1 MINPFFF
8 PFSFSP
14 PLLCTWSWHMFLSL
28 CGGMR
33 YGCYPSH
40 IKIIAFPLETR
51 PPPAPVST
59 LTWRELS
66 FSPGLQL
73 PLLHLASVSTSSTN
87 RHHLPLR
94 ATTTAAASESGFPLC
109 NTLFLFCSLYLSPS
123 PPPSPPPSP
132 TALCTFPFH
141 SLCVSACART
151 SARVC
156 ASALVRTH
164 IRAFERKWVWQGLKG
179 NTCAPGHIGPLL
191 FPPILPPRL
200 LLLLLIVPPPLL
212 ALQSATKTPISAH
225 IPLPG
230 PALPLG
236 ASLHIP
242 QPKVNFPFLAIFCLI
257 WSKPLSFLDTMR
269 CVEVFPCRLCLLVRT
284 MYLWE
289 VIHARLVL
297 WRSSLPV
304 QLSSDSVSWMRS
316 RKQNVNSATR

>member
-59 LTWRELS
+59 LTQRELS

-156 ASALVRTH
+156 ALVRTH

-200 LLLLLIVPPPLL
+200 LLLLLLIVPPPLL
-212 ALQSATKTPISAH
+212 ALQSATRTPISAH

-236 ASLHIP
+236 ASLHTP